1 MTRRGSRRGRPSCAA
16 RSAAAAATPRR
27 LARSLGGEPED
38 DRRDIVAALEQA
50 GDIERL
56 LDSLDDNDGRGT
68 TIIEP
73 CTTAIL
79 GVRTVAA
86 NLATVSDRLGG
97 GIFGW
102 NWTEDIAITDGDTLV
117 AFHVLSVLPLDVRER
132 LFRSDRAELLDKLER
147 NLPEWFV
154 EGPGYR
160 SLAVERDAEGRL
172 LESDR
177 GGRLQAAWERQGTA
191 AWLIEVRRLI
201 RDGKLK
207 EAFHALDDGVV
218 EPESHQAQAP
228 GAPSTATRRLT
239 IAADVRAAIVD
250 RLDALGV
257 MDAFLEELP
266 YDIRQGRDYRL
277 GLLRICTAR
286 SIPNLLRH
294 IDSLLRLGLFDW
306 AVRSWEADL
315 AYVMFRALPPHEQR
329 RFGRLGEITSE
340 LSADARTWSGTNLL
354 DAPTSET
361 RVADVSKQ
369 LADETLW
376 RASRKGQLPRPG
388 RARLRPRYRGDGVH
402 LLEALP
408 RVRRRQPA
416 GAGGALLAVRP
427 EGACDATNRASW
439 RTSGSARR
447 GPLPVGKL
455 IFGLIWIA
463 LRDTFAGDAALR
475 LDGTIEHGD
484 FDLNELGDLLGNQIG
499 GARFAERR
507 GDVSERAN
515 LAGLKLDRRKDTLHL
530 EIPELAI
537 DGLGILRQTWAANI
551 GRIRVAGLVV
561 DATFETNNLRH
572 PRRVNVKMDRAGLDD
587 ILYTTPTKAHGAAG
601 LDL

>member
-1 MTRRGSRRGRPSCAA
+1 MYDGDSRRAHR
-16 RSAAAAATPRR
+16 
-27 LARSLGGEPED
+27 
-38 DRRDIVAALEQA
+38 
-50 GDIERL
+50 
-56 LDSLDDNDGRGT
+56 
-68 TIIEP
+68 
-73 CTTAIL
+73 
-79 GVRTVAA
+79 AA

-172 LESDR
+172 LKSDR

-306 AVRSWEADL
+306 AVRSWEADRVRHVPC
-315 AYVMFRALPPHEQR
+315 AAAARATALRSPRRDHVGAERRRPHVVGHQPAR
-329 RFGRLGEITSE
+329 C
-340 LSADARTWSGTNLL
+340 ADER
-354 DAPTSET
+354 T

-427 EGACDATNRASW
+427 EGASRYEPRQLENFGI
-439 RTSGSARR
+439 GSE
-447 GPLPVGKL
+447 GPLPSG
-455 IFGLIWIA
+455 
-463 LRDTFAGDAALR
+463 
-475 LDGTIEHGD
+475 
-484 FDLNELGDLLGNQIG
+484 
-499 GARFAERR
+499 
-507 GDVSERAN
+507 S
-515 LAGLKLDRRKDTLHL
+515 
-530 EIPELAI
+530 
-537 DGLGILRQTWAANI
+537 
-551 GRIRVAGLVV
+551 
-561 DATFETNNLRH
+561 
-572 PRRVNVKMDRAGLDD
+572 
-587 ILYTTPTKAHGAAG
+587 
-601 LDL
+601 